1 MHLKFIM
8 IIAKQEWNSIF
19 RSKIPLALYA
29 VLLAVSLLATFTGW
43 QYVSKFNQQQTA
55 AHEQVHDNW
64 MKQPNRHP
72 HRVAHYGYLVFREKS
87 PLSFFDFGLDSYV
100 GNSVFLEAHRQN
112 TINMSEAGFSNGMLR
127 FGELSMAMVL
137 QVLVPLFIIFI
148 GFHTVAGLKQNGVL
162 KILLCQKASYQD
174 ILLGKT
180 IGLTAVTWALF
191 LPLMLI
197 SLLIGITSL
206 SGHITSESFVRIL
219 MIVTFYGIYFLIIT
233 MLVIAVSAMSSSA
246 KNALMVLVLVWILF
260 FIVVPKSAQT
270 LGTSLYNAP
279 DKIAFE
285 HAIEDEVSKEGDSHN
300 PDDPHFSQLKSAT
313 LKKYGVDSISAL
325 PVNYGALVMQ
335 EGENITSR
343 IFNKHY
349 DALIDT
355 YKAQNSISSI
365 LSFADPYLAIRN
377 ISMNLSET
385 DFDTFTAFQK
395 QTEKYRFEK
404 TKNLNEIHLTQI
416 TYKNDSK
423 QKVSAKNW
431 QQQAEFSFQPVSVQ
445 DNLSNGI
452 LNLTALTI
460 WILAGFL
467 VLNFISSKRAYQL

>member
-1 MHLKFIM
+1 M
-8 IIAKQEWNSIF
+8 
-19 RSKIPLALYA
+19 R
-29 VLLAVSLLATFTGW
+29 
-43 QYVSKFNQQQTA
+43 
-55 AHEQVHDNW
+55 
-64 MKQPNRHP
+64 
-72 HRVAHYGYLVFREKS
+72 
-87 PLSFFDFGLDSYV
+87 
-100 GNSVFLEAHRQN
+100 
-112 TINMSEAGFSNGMLR
+112 
-127 FGELSMAMVL
+127 
-137 QVLVPLFIIFI
+137 I
-148 GFHTVAGLKQNGVL
+148 G
-162 KILLCQKASYQD
+162 
-174 ILLGKT
+174 
-180 IGLTAVTWALF
+180 
-191 LPLMLI
+191 
-197 SLLIGITSL
+197 
-206 SGHITSESFVRIL
+206 
-219 MIVTFYGIYFLIIT
+219 MIVTFYGLYFLIIT
-233 MLVIAVSAMSSSA
+233 MLVIAVSAMSASA

-349 DALIDT
+349 DALIGT

-377 ISMNLSET
+377 ISMNLSGT

-404 TKNLNEIHLTQI
+404 TKNLNGIHLTQI

-431 QQQAEFSFQPVSVQ
+431 QQQAEFSFQPVSIP
-445 DNLSNGI
+445 GI
-452 LNLTALTI
+452 ANVIVNNSVPVPEAAETAIKQREGYHEKWDMPKKPTMEKFYAVYPQYRKQAI
-460 WILAGFL
+460 FL
-467 VLNFISSKRAYQL
+467 PMSWKSCI